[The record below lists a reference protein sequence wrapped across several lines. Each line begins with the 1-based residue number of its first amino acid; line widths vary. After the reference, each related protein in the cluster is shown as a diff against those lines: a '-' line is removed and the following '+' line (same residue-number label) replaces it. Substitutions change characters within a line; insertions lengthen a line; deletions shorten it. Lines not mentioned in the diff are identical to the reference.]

1 MTLFI
6 IVISFVILQRVI
18 ELFIAKRNERWLLS
32 RGAVEYGRDHYKF
45 IVMLHIAFIL
55 SIILEYFF
63 RGRYYELNLIN
74 YSLLGVFIIL
84 QFLRVWVLTS
94 LGRYWCT
101 RVYRIPGESLVSEGI
116 YKYLKHPNYMVVIGE
131 IFVLPLVFNLY
142 YTCII
147 FTILNAVLLFYRVRV
162 ENKALSEN

>member
-18 ELFIAKRNERWLLS
+18 ELFIAKGNEKWLLS

-55 SIILEYFF
+55 SMILEYFF

-74 YSLLGVFIIL
+74 YSFLVIFILL

-101 RVYRIPGESLVSEGI
+101 RVYRIPGEPLVAGGI
-116 YKYLKHPNYMVVIGE
+116 YRYLKHPNYIVVIGE
-131 IFVLPLVFNLY
+131 ILVLPLIFDLY
-142 YTCII
+142 YTAVI
-147 FTILNAVLLFYRVRV
+147 FTILNALMLSVRIRV
-162 ENKALSEN
+162 ENKVLAN

>member
-1 MTLFI
+1 MKLFI
-6 IVISFVILQRVI
+6 IVISFVILQRII
-18 ELFIAKRNERWLLS
+18 ELFIAKHNERWLLS
-32 RGAVEYGRDHYKF
+32 RGAVEYGRKHYKF

-74 YSLLGVFIIL
+74 YSFLVIFILL

-101 RVYRIPGESLVSEGI
+101 RVYRIPGESLVTGGI
-116 YKYLKHPNYMVVIGE
+116 YRYLKHPNYIVVIGE
-131 IFVLPLVFNLY
+131 ILVLPLIFDLY
-142 YTCII
+142 YTAAI
-147 FTILNAVLLFYRVRV
+147 FTILNALMLSVRIRV
-162 ENKALSEN
+162 ENKVLAN